1 MEDNFNYPKI
11 CADLISDLKEREK
24 EVISRRFA
32 LNGLKMETLESI
44 GQDFG
49 VSRERVRQIQKVAIE
64 KIKPKLSQYQKVLQY
79 FREYFKK
86 FGNLRKEEIALAELG
101 GKNWEGEE
109 DKPSSSPSP
118 RPGRLGRSS
127 AVDEANAS
135 SSRFA
140 TARVNEVYFLLSL
153 QKPFQ
158 RLGENNDFYSFWLID
173 KDSLKPAKETIN
185 FLFQKLQKLG
195 KPLTKK
201 ELSSFLP
208 LEETVWDKRFISSIL
223 EISKKIQKNPEGLY
237 GLKDWPEINPRGIK
251 DKAYLVFKK
260 IGKPLHFTDI
270 AKLIEGSHLPTV
282 HNELIK
288 DSRFVLVGR
297 GIYALSEWGY
307 TPGQV
312 KEVIWKILKESEK
325 PLKKE
330 EILEKVLSQR
340 LVKENTILL
349 NLSNKKYFSRDSQG
363 RYRPKSEVI

>member
-1 MEDNFNYPKI
+1 MENNFNYSKI
-11 CADLISDLKEREK
+11 CSDLISDLKEREK
-24 EVISRRFA
+24 EVISRRFG
-32 LNGLKMETLESI
+32 LNGLKKETLESI

-49 VSRERVRQIQKVAIE
+49 VSRERVRQIQKVAME
-64 KIKPKLSQYQKVLQY
+64 KIKPKLSQYQKVFQSFL
-79 FREYFKK
+79 EYFKK
-86 FGNLRKEEIALAELG
+86 FGNLRKEENVLAELG
-101 GKNWEGEE
+101 KGKFQG
-109 DKPSSSPSP
+109 
-118 RPGRLGRSS
+118 
-127 AVDEANAS
+127 
-135 SSRFA
+135 
-140 TARVNEVYFLLSL
+140 EVYFLLTL
-153 QKPFQ
+153 QKPSGKDETKSQRPHFQ

-270 AKLIEGSHLPTV
+270 AKLIEGSHLQTV

-307 TPGQV
+307 TPGEV
-312 KEVIWKILKESEK
+312 KEVIFKILNESQK

>member
-32 LNGLKMETLESI
+32 LNGLKKETLESI

-49 VSRERVRQIQKVAIE
+49 VSRERVRQIQKVAME
-64 KIKPKLSQYQKVLQY
+64 KIKPKLSQYQKVFQSFL
-79 FREYFKK
+79 EYFKK
-86 FGNLRKEEIALAELG
+86 FGNLRKEENVLAELG
-101 GKNWEGEE
+101 KGKFQG
-109 DKPSSSPSP
+109 
-118 RPGRLGRSS
+118 
-127 AVDEANAS
+127 
-135 SSRFA
+135 
-140 TARVNEVYFLLSL
+140 EVYFLLTL
-153 QKPFQ
+153 QKPSGKDETKSQRPHFQ

-195 KPLTKK
+195 KPLAKK

-223 EISKKIQKNPEGLY
+223 EISKKIQKNKEGLY

-270 AKLIEGSHLPTV
+270 AKLIEGSHLQTV

-307 TPGQV
+307 TPGEV
-312 KEVIWKILKESEK
+312 KEVIFKILNESQK

>member
-1 MEDNFNYPKI
+1 MENNFNYSKI
-11 CADLISDLKEREK
+11 CSDLISDLKEREK

-32 LNGLKMETLESI
+32 LNGLKKETLESI

-49 VSRERVRQIQKVAIE
+49 VSRERVRQIQKVAME
-64 KIKPKLSQYQKVLQY
+64 KIKPKLSQYQKVFQSFL
-79 FREYFKK
+79 EYFKK
-86 FGNLRKEEIALAELG
+86 FGNLRKEENVLAELG
-101 GKNWEGEE
+101 KGKFQG
-109 DKPSSSPSP
+109 
-118 RPGRLGRSS
+118 
-127 AVDEANAS
+127 
-135 SSRFA
+135 
-140 TARVNEVYFLLSL
+140 EVYFLLTL
-153 QKPFQ
+153 QKPSGKDETKSQRPHFQ

-270 AKLIEGSHLPTV
+270 AKLIEGSHLQTV

-307 TPGQV
+307 TPGEV
-312 KEVIWKILKESEK
+312 KEVIFKILNESQK

>member
-1 MEDNFNYPKI
+1 MENNFNYSKI

-24 EVISRRFA
+24 EVISRRFG
-32 LNGLKMETLESI
+32 LNGKTRETLESI

-49 VSRERVRQIQKVAIE
+49 ITRERVRQIQMVAME
-64 KIKPKLSQYQKVLQY
+64 KIKPKLSQYQKVFQY

-86 FGNLRKEEIALAELG
+86 FGNLRKEETALFELG
-101 GKNWEGEE
+101 GENWK
-109 DKPSSSPSP
+109 D
-118 RPGRLGRSS
+118 
-127 AVDEANAS
+127 
-135 SSRFA
+135 
-140 TARVNEVYFLLSL
+140 EVYFLLSL

-195 KPLTKK
+195 KPLAKK

-223 EISKKIQKNPEGLY
+223 EISKKIQKNKEGLY

-270 AKLIEGSHLPTV
+270 AKLIEGSHLQTV

-307 TPGQV
+307 LPGQV

-349 NLSNKKYFSRDSQG
+349 NLSNKKYFIRDSQG
-363 RYRPKSEVI
+363 RYRPKTEVI

>member
-1 MEDNFNYPKI
+1 MENNFNYSKI

-24 EVISRRFA
+24 EVISRRFG
-32 LNGLKMETLESI
+32 LNGKTRETLESI

-49 VSRERVRQIQKVAIE
+49 ITRERVRQIQMVAME
-64 KIKPKLSQYQKVLQY
+64 KIKPKLSQYQKVFQY

-86 FGNLRKEEIALAELG
+86 FGNLRKEETALFELG
-101 GKNWEGEE
+101 GENWK
-109 DKPSSSPSP
+109 D
-118 RPGRLGRSS
+118 
-127 AVDEANAS
+127 
-135 SSRFA
+135 
-140 TARVNEVYFLLSL
+140 EVYFLLSL

-195 KPLTKK
+195 KPLAKK

-307 TPGQV
+307 TPGEV
-312 KEVIWKILKESEK
+312 KEVIFKILNESQK

>member
-1 MEDNFNYPKI
+1 MENNFNYSKI
-11 CADLISDLKEREK
+11 CSDLISDLKEREK

-32 LNGLKMETLESI
+32 LNGLKKETLESI

-49 VSRERVRQIQKVAIE
+49 VSRERVRQIQKVAME
-64 KIKPKLSQYQKVLQY
+64 KIKPKLSQYQKVFQSFL
-79 FREYFKK
+79 EYFKK
-86 FGNLRKEEIALAELG
+86 FGNLRKEENVLAELG
-101 GKNWEGEE
+101 KGKFQG
-109 DKPSSSPSP
+109 
-118 RPGRLGRSS
+118 
-127 AVDEANAS
+127 
-135 SSRFA
+135 
-140 TARVNEVYFLLSL
+140 EVYFLLTL
-153 QKPFQ
+153 QKPSGKDETKSQRPHFQ

-195 KPLTKK
+195 KPLAKK

-270 AKLIEGSHLPTV
+270 AKLIEGSHLQTV

-307 TPGQV
+307 LPGEV

-349 NLSNKKYFSRDSQG
+349 NLSNKKYFIRDSQG

>member
-1 MEDNFNYPKI
+1 MENNFNYSKI
-11 CADLISDLKEREK
+11 CSDLISDLKEREK

-32 LNGLKMETLESI
+32 LNGLKKETLESI

-49 VSRERVRQIQKVAIE
+49 VSRERVRQIQKVAME
-64 KIKPKLSQYQKVLQY
+64 KIKPKLSQYQKVFQSFL
-79 FREYFKK
+79 EYFKK
-86 FGNLRKEEIALAELG
+86 FGNLRKEENVLAELG
-101 GKNWEGEE
+101 KGKFQG
-109 DKPSSSPSP
+109 
-118 RPGRLGRSS
+118 
-127 AVDEANAS
+127 
-135 SSRFA
+135 
-140 TARVNEVYFLLSL
+140 EVYFLLTL
-153 QKPFQ
+153 QKPSGKDETKSQRPHFQ

-195 KPLTKK
+195 KPLAKK

-223 EISKKIQKNPEGLY
+223 EISKKIQKNKEGLY

-307 TPGQV
+307 LPGQV